1 MHIVLI
7 LIMRMLIQLIL
18 MLADVV
24 FMCVVFFSFTRSG
37 FSDPLFGSLKR
48 IGYNGYF
55 WSATVN
61 PDMNNAYDFDLN
73 NLNFYPA
80 SYGARWYGFF
90 TRCCSR

>member
-1 MHIVLI
+1 
-7 LIMRMLIQLIL
+7 MLIQHIL

-24 FMCVVFFSFTRSG
+24 FMCVVLIFSFTRSG